1 MFLRSDQI
9 DTSLL
14 DQDIL
19 ESNAIFLS
27 LNKTT
32 IQSID
37 VDTDLIQLI
46 KDALPGDRNIGP
58 YIELLK
64 DPTMS
69 RDDDVKMDLYT
80 SRKIPRSSFK
90 SCSLGMTL

>member
-37 VDTDLIQLI
+37 VDTDLIELI
-46 KDALPGDRNIGP
+46 KNALLKNRNIDP

-64 DPTMS
+64 NPTIP
-69 RDDDVKMDLYT
+69 RDDDIKAYLE
-80 SRKIPRSSFK
+80 PFF
-90 SCSLGMTL
+90 LHEQ